1 MKNNLKTAAQ
11 TYGRFKAWTTSITA
25 TIVGIVLLVIFT
37 NMYFTNKH
45 FSSVDAEVVSAE
57 CQNFTETQKT
67 KDSRRS
73 ITETTKTLYN
83 CNLLLKYTVNGNIQ
97 TARYKKNGSESE
109 INVGDTLVVD
119 YNTQNPSQVKEGAS
133 GLVYGAV
140 AGIIITLL
148 FVCLSYV
155 NLYLVTKSDTIA
167 GVEGTLGFASNLR
180 SALSQK
186 KRNRNNNFF

>member
-1 MKNNLKTAAQ
+1 MRNNLKSAAQ

-25 TIVGIVLLVIFT
+25 TIVGIVLVIIFT
-37 NMYFTNKH
+37 NMYSTNKH
-45 FSSVDAEVVSAE
+45 YSSIDAEVVSAE

-73 ITETTKTLYN
+73 ITETTKTLYD

-97 TARYKKNGSESE
+97 TASYKKNGSENE
-109 INVGDTLVVD
+109 IKEGDTLVVD
-119 YNTQNPSQVKEGAS
+119 YNMQNPSKVKEGAS
-133 GLVYGAV
+133 TQVYGAV

-155 NLYLVTKSDTIA
+155 NLYLVMKSDTIA

-180 SALSQK
+180 SALTRNR
-186 KRNRNNNFF
+186 RNRNNNFF